1 MSAMSIDPG
10 ALNRRLVLEAPDE
23 TADGA
28 GGVVR
33 DYETVAML
41 WASVEPIAARGDV
54 VAAQLGAT
62 VTHRIVVRYSAD
74 ISTRHRFREG
84 ARVFRIVTIRER
96 SKRWLDI
103 QAEERTI

>member
-1 MSAMSIDPG
+1 M
-10 ALNRRLVLEAPDE
+10 
-23 TADGA
+23 
-28 GGVVR
+28 R

-74 ISTRHRFREG
+74 ISTRHRFRDG
-84 ARVFRIVTIRER
+84 ARIFRIVSIRER
-96 SKRWLDI
+96 GKRWLDI
-103 QAEERTI
+103 QAEERVD

>member
-1 MSAMSIDPG
+1 MSEVSIDPG
-10 ALNRRLVLEAPDE
+10 ALNRRLTLEAPDE

-33 DYETVAML
+33 DYESVATL

-54 VAAQLGAT
+54 DAAQLGAT
-62 VTHRIVVRYSAD
+62 VTHRIVIRYSSD
-74 ISTRHRFREG
+74 VTTQHRFRDG

-96 SKRWLDI
+96 DKRWLDI
-103 QAEERTI
+103 QAEERTV

>member
-1 MSAMSIDPG
+1 M
-10 ALNRRLVLEAPDE
+10 LEAPTE

-33 DYETVAML
+33 GYEPVATL

-74 ISTRHRFREG
+74 ITTRHRFRDG

-96 SKRWLDI
+96 GKRLLDI
-103 QAEERTI
+103 QAEERTV